1 MCETHTT
8 NSSDGGGGGEEA
20 LQLLLSLG
28 FGRDAAAA
36 ALAQTSNDVERAA
49 ALLVDAGGDADGG
62 GGEVD
67 DDEELAKS
75 LYLSELQHHQKRLQE
90 QVNQKEREIQEKQQ
104 REASGYGSPFDFSA
118 VSDPGASV
126 ADPSAAAAGSR
137 AGSRRGGEYFSNLL
151 YIVTLYRKYSRAL
164 TFQNM

>member
-1 MCETHTT
+1 M
-8 NSSDGGGGGEEA
+8 
-20 LQLLLSLG
+20 G
-28 FGRDAAAA
+28 FLRDSAAS

>member
-1 MCETHTT
+1 VEL
-8 NSSDGGGGGEEA
+8 GGGEEEA
-20 LQLLLSLG
+20 LQLLLFMG
-28 FGRDAAAA
+28 FRRNAAEA
-36 ALAQTSNDVERAA
+36 ALAQTANDVERAA